1 MAPALERTLARNAR
15 AANIPANHHRNP
27 ATKANNQKK
36 QANSR
41 CRYGPHMTIDLGL
54 NPYGLT
60 YHLGLQGKNTPRANA
75 HGKGLEGFIAIA
87 TELKARVLEIYDPWL
102 AEMGDAEVSSLKSR
116 LDDLGMMPVVSA
128 GLNMMGPIESA
139 LRSARLLDA
148 KVIRL
153 GLSPV
158 LEGSRNAWGSK
169 WFELQQAIRDGLGK
183 YAPMAE
189 AEGRTLAIENHQDFG
204 SAELVD
210 FCHAFGA
217 AMGITLDT
225 GNTFPVCEAP
235 MDFIRRAAPF
245 VRHVHLKDY
254 RVQFTDEG
262 YRLVRCA
269 IGDGA
274 VPLKAMLDEVGKYHD
289 HVTAVLEP
297 GALEARH
304 IRFLHP
310 NWWRGYQPTHAEG
323 LAAAIAAAR
332 HNRLADDADYRTPWE
347 KGEDHTLVDYELA
360 MIRRSADN
368 MRDLGLMA

>member
-1 MAPALERTLARNAR
+1 MKTEV
-15 AANIPANHHRNP
+15 
-27 ATKANNQKK
+27 
-36 QANSR
+36 
-41 CRYGPHMTIDLGL
+41 GL

-60 YHLGLQGKNTPRANA
+60 YHLGLQGRGTARANGN
-75 HGKGLEGFIAIA
+75 GKGIEGFMAIA
-87 TELKARVLEIYDPWL
+87 TELKAKVLEIYDPWL
-102 AEMGDAEVSSLKSR
+102 AEMNDANVTGLKSR
-116 LDDLGMMPVVSA
+116 LNDLGMTPVVSA

-158 LEGSRNAWGSK
+158 LEGSRNAWGAK

-189 AEGRTLAIENHQDFG
+189 AEGRILAIENHQDFG
-204 SAELVD
+204 STELAE
-210 FCHAFGA
+210 FCHEFGS

-235 MDFIRRAAPF
+235 MDFVRQVAPY

-274 VPLKAMLDEVGKYHD
+274 VPLKAMLAEIGKHRG
-289 HVTAVLEP
+289 HITAVMEP

-304 IRFLHP
+304 IRFLDP
-310 NWWRGYQPTHAEG
+310 NWWRGYRPMHAEG

-347 KGEDHTLVDYELA
+347 KGEDRALADYELA
-360 MIRRSADN
+360 MIRRSAAN
-368 MRDLGLMA
+368 MRGLGLMT